1 MPRSFIFVSFL
12 CVARDTVAALFCLA
26 NLMSFES
33 FKCLVTTCGLN
44 YLFTVTDYRDLFRTL
59 LNILQS
65 LNVFAETSILD
76 V

>member
-33 FKCLVTTCGLN
+33 FKCLVTTCDLN
-44 YLFTVTDYRDLFRTL
+44 YLFTVADYRDLFRTL

-65 LNVFAETSILD
+65 LNVFAETPILD